1 MSAFRLKIPITEDSG
16 DGFTMLKDLKSTF
29 RQNLKMLIMTN
40 PGEKVMDP
48 NFGVG
53 MQQFAFQ
60 GHFGSTVQADIVQ
73 RINEQVAKYIPVI
86 QIVDIKFGSNPDLNL
101 LSMALLYKIP
111 EIGGSTDLIEFV
123 L

>member
-1 MSAFRLKIPITEDSG
+1 MSAFGVKIPITKDSG

-40 PGEKVMDP
+40 PGEKVMNPD
-48 NFGVG
+48 FGVG

-60 GHFGSTVQADIVQ
+60 GHVGDTLRADITQ
-73 RINEQVAKYIPVI
+73 RIHEQVNKYMPII
-86 QIVDIKFGSNPDLNL
+86 EIVDIRFGMNPDANMLA
-101 LSMALLYKIP
+101 MALVYKIP
-111 EIGGSTDLIEFV
+111 MIAGSTDLIEFI